1 MNDTGT
7 QAFWFLTRGTGALS
21 LLMLTGV
28 VVLGITGSVGWESRH
43 WPRFVTQGLHRNISL
58 LAVAFLG
65 VHVAM
70 SVFDGFAPIR
80 WVDAVVPF
88 GGTYRPVWLGLGAVA
103 FDLLLALVIT
113 SLVRV
118 RLGYRSWKAI
128 HWLAYACWP
137 VALVHGLGTG
147 SDTKAVWMLA
157 LVGVCVAA
165 VIGAVWWRAY
175 GVQPPQL
182 APRLA
187 AVGATAV
194 GSLAVAAW
202 LVAGPLAPGWAST
215 AGTPAQTLAA
225 GNRQAAPATL
235 PTTSAFS
242 GQASQQAGQSG
253 DVVLDIVGTLDTSAM
268 PIEIVLD
275 GTATSTGLA
284 VQRGRVSLG
293 AASARYVGTIDSLAD
308 GRISAR
314 LTDAAGAVVDVDLT
328 LQILDQAGTTQGMVR
343 LTPAGSSA

>member
-7 QAFWFLTRGTGALS
+7 QAFWFLTRGTGAIS
-21 LLMLTGV
+21 FLMLTGV
-28 VVLGITGSVGWESRH
+28 VVLGITGSVGWESRR
-43 WPRFVTQGLHRNISL
+43 WPRFITQGLHRNISL

-88 GGTYRPVWLGLGAVA
+88 GGIYRPVWLGLGAVA

-147 SDTKAVWMLA
+147 SDTKAAWMLA
-157 LVGVCVAA
+157 LVGTCVAA
-165 VIGAVWWRAY
+165 VVAAVWWRAF

-194 GSLAVAAW
+194 GSLAVLAW
-202 LVAGPLAPGWAST
+202 LAAGPLAPGWAST
-215 AGTPAQTLAA
+215 AGTPVHTFAA
-225 GNRQAAPATL
+225 GSGSTVPAKL
-235 PTTSAFS
+235 PTSSAFS
-242 GQASQQAGQSG
+242 GQASQEAGQSG
-253 DVVLDIVGTLDTSAM
+253 DVVLDIVGTLDTSAL

-275 GTATSTGLA
+275 GTATSSGLA
-284 VQRGRVSLG
+284 VQRGRISLG
-293 AASARYVGTIDSLAD
+293 TATARYIGTIDSLAD

-328 LQILDQAGTTQGMVR
+328 LQILDQAGTTQGMVH
-343 LTPAGSSA
+343 LTSSGSSV

>member
-1 MNDTGT
+1 MSDTGT
-7 QAFWFLTRGTGALS
+7 QAFWFLTRGTGAIS

-28 VVLGITGSVGWESRH
+28 VVLGITGSVGWESRR
-43 WPRFVTQGLHRNISL
+43 WPRFITQGLHRNISL

-65 VHVAM
+65 VHVTT
-70 SVFDGFAPIR
+70 SVFDGYAPIR
-80 WVDAVVPF
+80 WADALIPF
-88 GGTYRPVWLGLGAVA
+88 GAAYRPIWLGLGAVA

-147 SDTKAVWMLA
+147 SDTQAPWMLL
-157 LVGVCVAA
+157 LVAASVAA
-165 VIGAVWWRAY
+165 VVGAVWWRAY

-187 AVGATAV
+187 AVGATAI
-194 GSLAVAAW
+194 GAVAVAVW
-202 LVAGPLAPGWAST
+202 LVTGPLAPGWAKV
-215 AGTPAQTLAA
+215 AGTPAHTLAA
-225 GNRQAAPATL
+225 GGARTANAKL
-235 PTTSAFS
+235 PSTSSFS
-242 GQASQQAGQSG
+242 GQASQRTGNGGAIE
-253 DVVLDIVGTLDTSAM
+253 LDIVGTLDTSAM

-275 GTATSTGLA
+275 GTATSGGLA
-284 VQRGRVSLG
+284 VQRGHVTLG
-293 AASARYVGTIDSLAD
+293 AASARYAGSIDSLAN

-314 LTDAAGAVVDVDLT
+314 LTDAGGAVVNLDLT
-328 LQILDQAGTTQGMVR
+328 LQILDQAGTTQGQVR
-343 LTPAGSSA
+343 LTPAGSSV

>member
-1 MNDTGT
+1 VNDTGT
-7 QAFWFLTRGTGALS
+7 QAFWFLTRGTGAIS

-28 VVLGITGSVGWESRH
+28 VVLGITGSVGWESRR
-43 WPRFVTQGLHRNISL
+43 WPRFITQGLHRNISL

-88 GGTYRPVWLGLGAVA
+88 VGIYRPVWLGLGAVA

-147 SDTKAVWMLA
+147 SDTKAAWMLA
-157 LVGVCVAA
+157 LVGTCVASVA
-165 VIGAVWWRAY
+165 AAVWWRAY

-194 GSLAVAAW
+194 GSLAVVAW
-202 LVAGPLAPGWAST
+202 LAAGPLAPGWAST
-215 AGTPAQTLAA
+215 AGTPVHTLAV
-225 GNRQAAPATL
+225 GSGSTVPAKL
-235 PTTSAFS
+235 PTSSAFS
-242 GQASQQAGQSG
+242 GRASQEAGQSG
-253 DVVLDIVGTLDTSAM
+253 DVVLDIVGTLDTSAL

-275 GTATSTGLA
+275 GTATSSGLA
-284 VQRGRVSLG
+284 VQRGRISLG
-293 AASARYVGTIDSLAD
+293 TATARYIGTIDSLAD

-328 LQILDQAGTTQGMVR
+328 LQILDQAGTAKGMVH
-343 LTPAGSSA
+343 LTSSGSSV

>member
-7 QAFWFLTRGTGALS
+7 QAFWFLTRGTGAIS
-21 LLMLTGV
+21 FLMLTGV
-28 VVLGITGSVGWESRH
+28 VVLGITGSVGWESRR
-43 WPRFVTQGLHRNISL
+43 WPRFITQGLHRNISL

-88 GGTYRPVWLGLGAVA
+88 GGIYRPVWLGLGAVA

-147 SDTKAVWMLA
+147 SDTKAAWMLA
-157 LVGVCVAA
+157 LVGTCVAA
-165 VIGAVWWRAY
+165 VAAAVWWRAY

-194 GSLAVAAW
+194 GSLAVLAW
-202 LVAGPLAPGWAST
+202 VAAGPLAPGWAST
-215 AGTPAQTLAA
+215 AGTPVHTFAA
-225 GNRQAAPATL
+225 GSGSTVPAKL
-235 PTTSAFS
+235 PTSSAFS
-242 GQASQQAGQSG
+242 GQASQEAGQSG
-253 DVVLDIVGTLDTSAM
+253 DVVLDIVGTLDTSAL

-275 GTATSTGLA
+275 GTATSSGLA
-284 VQRGRVSLG
+284 VQRGRISLG
-293 AASARYVGTIDSLAD
+293 TATARYIGTIDSLAD

-328 LQILDQAGTTQGMVR
+328 LQILDQAGTTQGMVH
-343 LTPAGSSA
+343 LTSSGSSV

>member
-1 MNDTGT
+1 MTVIGT
-7 QAFWFLTRGTGALS
+7 QAFWFLTRGTGAIA

-28 VVLGITGSVGWESRH
+28 VVLGVVGSMGWENRR
-43 WPRFVTQGLHRNISL
+43 WPRFITQGLHRNISL
-58 LAVAFLG
+58 LAVTFLG

-70 SVFDGFAPIR
+70 AVFDSYAPIR
-80 WVDAVVPF
+80 WVDAVIPF
-88 GGTYRPVWLGLGAVA
+88 GGAYRPVWLGLGAVA

-147 SDTKAVWMLA
+147 SDTKTLWMLG
-157 LVGVCVAA
+157 LVGVCVAS

-194 GSLAVAAW
+194 GALGVAIW
-202 LVAGPLAPGWAST
+202 LVAGPLAPGWAAA
-215 AGTPAQTLAA
+215 AGTPTHTFAA
-225 GNRQAAPATL
+225 GTAKTAAAQL
-235 PTTSAFS
+235 PSSSAFS
-242 GQASQQAGQSG
+242 GRASQQAGGSG
-253 DVVLDIVGTLDTSAM
+253 VVVIDIQGTLDTSAM

-275 GTATSTGLA
+275 GTATSSGLA
-284 VQRGRVSLG
+284 VQRGRVAIGSQ
-293 AASARYVGTIDSLAD
+293 SARYVGRIDSLSN

-314 LTDAAGAVVDVDLT
+314 LTDASGAIVNADLT
-328 LQILDQAGTTQGMVR
+328 LQILDQAGTTQGTVH
-343 LTPAGSSA
+343 LTPAGSSV

>member
-7 QAFWFLTRGTGALS
+7 QAFWFLTRGTGAIS
-21 LLMLTGV
+21 FLMLTGV
-28 VVLGITGSVGWESRH
+28 VVLGITGSVGWESRR
-43 WPRFVTQGLHRNISL
+43 WPRFITQGLHRNISL

-88 GGTYRPVWLGLGAVA
+88 GGIYRPVWLGLGAVA

-147 SDTKAVWMLA
+147 SDTKAAWMLA
-157 LVGVCVAA
+157 LVGTCVAA
-165 VIGAVWWRAY
+165 VAAAVWWRAY

-194 GSLAVAAW
+194 GSLAVLAW
-202 LVAGPLAPGWAST
+202 LAAGPLAPGWAST
-215 AGTPAQTLAA
+215 AGTPVHTFAA
-225 GNRQAAPATL
+225 GSGSTVPAKL
-235 PTTSAFS
+235 PTSSAFS
-242 GQASQQAGQSG
+242 GQASQEAGQSG
-253 DVVLDIVGTLDTSAM
+253 DVVLDIVGTLDTSAL

-275 GTATSTGLA
+275 GTATSSGLA
-284 VQRGRVSLG
+284 VQRGRISLG
-293 AASARYVGTIDSLAD
+293 TATARYIGTIDSLAD

-328 LQILDQAGTTQGMVR
+328 LQILDQAGTTQGMVH
-343 LTPAGSSA
+343 LTSSGSSV